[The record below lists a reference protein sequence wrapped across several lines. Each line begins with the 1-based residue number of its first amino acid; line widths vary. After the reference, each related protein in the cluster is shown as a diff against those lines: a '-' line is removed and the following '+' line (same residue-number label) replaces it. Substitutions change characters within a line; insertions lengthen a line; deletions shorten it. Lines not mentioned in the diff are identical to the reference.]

1 MKSKQTISLA
11 LASMMAAGLLAG
23 CGSTASSTASSAAES
38 TAASSEAASSEAA
51 APADTTAAGKVYYLN
66 FKPEQDEAWQA
77 LAKTYT
83 EETGVPV
90 TVVTAASGQ
99 YETTLMSEMAKS
111 DAPTLF
117 QVNGPVGLANWKDYC
132 YDLTGSKILGD
143 LTSDSYALKDGDA
156 TVAIGYVIES
166 YGLITNKTLLEKAGY
181 TTDDIKS
188 FADLKKVAEDITAR
202 KDELGFAAFTSAGMD
217 SSSDWRFKTHLA
229 NLPIY
234 FEYQADG
241 IGSTDAIKG
250 TYLDNYKNM
259 FDLYINNSTCAPTEL
274 AGKTGDDSRNE
285 FLDNEAVFYQNGS
298 WEYTNLV
305 GDGKPFTDDD
315 LTMIPVY
322 IGVGDEANQGL
333 CTGTE
338 NYWCVNKEADQADID
353 ATLDFMYWCV
363 SSDEG
368 TKAMANDMGF
378 VIPFKNAQESPNLFV
393 KVDNALTAEGKT
405 PVAWCFSTM
414 PSENWK
420 NGVGSALTAYAAGT
434 GDWNAV
440 VTAFVDGWKTE
451 APPNAALYH
460 PPAPPLMVRGGA
472 GDDSPAPLFYV
483 LKYVLKG
490 VLLWKKRSSAIG
502 PCSCCP
508 PCWPL
513 SSALSGRLSGAWRFR
528 SANSQLFKMLPLL
541 VSATMPRSGWM
552 IPSPMRS
559 GSLRCLLWCPRCS
572 SMCWRSALRCCLPA
586 ASAAPTSSVPPSL
599 CPT

>member
-1 MKSKQTISLA
+1 MKKMITRRNFLK
-11 LASMMAAGLLAG
+11 AAGVSAAALGLAA
-23 CGSTASSTASSAAES
+23 CGGSSSSTASSAAGS
-38 TAASSEAASSEAA
+38 TAASS
-51 APADTTAAGKVYYLN
+51 TAAKADGKVYYLN
-66 FKPEQDEAWQA
+66 FKPEQDQAWQD
-77 LAKTYT
+77 LAKVYT

-99 YETTLMSEMAKS
+99 YETTLMSEMEKS
-111 DAPTLF
+111 EAPTLF

-132 YDLTGSKILGD
+132 YDLSGSQLYGE
-143 LTSDSYALKDGDA
+143 LTSDSFALKDGDA
-156 TVAIGYVIES
+156 VAAIAYVIET
-166 YGLITNKTLLEKAGY
+166 YGIIYNKELLTAAGY
-181 TTDDIKS
+181 TQDDIKG
-188 FADLKKVAEDITAR
+188 FDDLKKVADDIQAR
-202 KDELGFAAFTSAGMD
+202 KAELGVDGAFTSAGMD
-217 SSSDWRFKTHLA
+217 GSSDWRFKTHLA

-241 IGSTDAIKG
+241 IGTTDAIKG
-250 TYLDNYKNM
+250 TYLDNYKDM

-285 FLDNEAVFYQNGS
+285 FLDNEAVFFQNGS
-298 WEYTNLV
+298 WEYNNLV

-353 ATLDFMYWCV
+353 ATLDFIYWCV

-440 VTAFVDGWKTE
+440 VTAFVGGWKTE
-451 APPNAALYH
+451 AALNA
-460 PPAPPLMVRGGA
+460 G
-472 GDDSPAPLFYV
+472 
-483 LKYVLKG
+483 
-490 VLLWKKRSSAIG
+490 
-502 PCSCCP
+502 
-508 PCWPL
+508 
-513 SSALSGRLSGAWRFR
+513 
-528 SANSQLFKMLPLL
+528 
-541 VSATMPRSGWM
+541 
-552 IPSPMRS
+552 
-559 GSLRCLLWCPRCS
+559 
-572 SMCWRSALRCCLPA
+572 
-586 ASAAPTSSVPPSL
+586 
-599 CPT
+599 